1 MPTSFKFELI
11 IFEYH
16 CVFGWNST
24 VLNILNIHLAHLN
37 LYLIHHPSL
46 FLCFFIFLFFIV
58 SHLLFVFFDCLL
70 ILLKLFIYSIGYPL
84 LTLFGVLYN
93 LSFCCLIKHLS
104 FHFFMILNHLYL
116 I

>member
-70 ILLKLFIYSIGYPL
+70 ILLKLFIYSMKGIFAQ
-84 LTLFGVLYN
+84 TSITKVAVKFERFRTIVLF
-93 LSFCCLIKHLS
+93 C
-104 FHFFMILNHLYL
+104 
-116 I
+116 